1 MRAHKDAAAVAAA
14 EVAGK
19 RTGNA
24 RFLSFRARF
33 GSAVW
38 SGGARRLKASD
49 GAGIPFF
56 FFLLLLVF
64 FLIIN
69 FKSGLA

>member
-38 SGGARRLKASD
+38 SGGAPERRAMALEFRVF
-49 GAGIPFF
+49 IYFF
-56 FFLLLLVF
+56 FI
-64 FLIIN
+64 IIN
-69 FKSGLA
+69 LKSGLA